1 MRLPRY
7 ARAFAKTLQRFPWIV
22 TIANVGYR
30 SLRPKVT
37 LGVTAVIFNER
48 DEILLVEHIFHPMY
62 PWGLPGGWVDAREHP
77 ETAILRELKE
87 EVKVTAAIEQF
98 LLSELVT
105 PGHLDFAYL
114 CTIEEPVESVSNE
127 LLDFGW
133 FSPQQLPPLV
143 RFQASAIQKA
153 LQLKLM

>member
-7 ARAFAKTLQRFPWIV
+7 ARAFAKTLQRFPWIITV
-22 TIANVGYR
+22 ANVGYR
-30 SLRPKVT
+30 FLRPKVT
-37 LGVTAVIFNER
+37 LGVAAVIFNEHGQV
-48 DEILLVEHIFHPMY
+48 LLVEHIFHPMY

-87 EVKVTAAIEQF
+87 EIYATATIDQ
-98 LLSELVT
+98 LLLCELVT
-105 PGHLDFAYL
+105 PSHLDFAYL
-114 CTIEEPVESVSNE
+114 CTINEQVERVSNE

-153 LQLKLM
+153 LQIK